1 MTTPK
6 KTTLKVINTKL
17 NRLRAQKTA
26 LEFKEKSQTKQQ
38 RMKRTRALIQTGGL
52 LKVAGILERFS
63 ITLGDDLQ
71 SDQNNHD
78 KAATLLGVFVSLI
91 EQLPHEFTEDELK
104 ALKNKGI
111 RAMQVHEA
119 KLNYD

>member
-6 KTTLKVINTKL
+6 KTTLKVINTKI

-38 RMKRTRALIQTGGL
+38 RMKRTRTLIQTGGL